1 MAHPLME
8 PLLEY
13 RQLEA
18 SSARLAPPESYERLR
33 MGQVEL
39 PVTRIR
45 FSLQRGPT
53 PE

>member
-1 MAHPLME
+1 VIE

-18 SSARLAPPESYERLR
+18 SSARLAPPELYERIR
-33 MGQVEL
+33 RGEVEL
-39 PVTRIR
+39 PVSRIR
-45 FSLQRGPT
+45 YTLQPGPT